1 MGARHE
7 EVLIR
12 SFPMSSED
20 KELLWY
26 YIIRLR
32 AGLMGPPPPY
42 TIEDALR
49 KLKVTYIAETE

>member
-1 MGARHE
+1 MT
-7 EVLIR
+7 L
-12 SFPMSSED
+12 ED

-42 TIEDALR
+42 TIEDALK
-49 KLKVTYIAETE
+49 KLNVTYIAEAE

>member
-1 MGARHE
+1 M
-7 EVLIR
+7 L
-12 SFPMSSED
+12 SSED

-42 TIEDALR
+42 TIKDALK
-49 KLKVTYIAETE
+49 KLKVTYLAGAE

>member
-1 MGARHE
+1 
-7 EVLIR
+7 
-12 SFPMSSED
+12 MSLED

-42 TIEDALR
+42 TIKDALQ
-49 KLKVTYIAETE
+49 KLKVTYIAEAE